1 LATKVIVN
9 PITRISGYLQIE
21 VEIENNVVVDAKSQ
35 GMMFRGFE
43 KMLKGRVPTD
53 AIYFT
58 ERICGICSTAHGLV
72 SARALENALNVVP
85 SLNER
90 ILRDIMHSCEF
101 IQNHLI

>member
-53 AIYFT
+53 AIYY
-58 ERICGICSTAHGLV
+58 
-72 SARALENALNVVP
+72 
-85 SLNER
+85 
-90 ILRDIMHSCEF
+90 
-101 IQNHLI
+101 